1 MAYIVAITTIFI
13 LAVSIALGFSDDN
26 WFIAF
31 GLAIVVISAVTSMIL
46 AFNGGRKAAQAE
58 KISYESYAPVIDD
71 KTSHFIKFSS
81 GIMGVDTR
89 NPNKHLQDQ
98 IDELRKASVQDEKTF
113 RSLNKLAN
121 YRIDIC
127 LAQIRYHEDV
137 TLPKILGQGSG
148 AIILAGVL
156 TIIGSAYLAVP
167 ISAYQVFAGVAGA
180 MRAWVPAL

>member
-1 MAYIVAITTIFI
+1 MTYVVAISTILI
-13 LAVSIALGFSDDN
+13 LAVSIALGFLDDN

-31 GLAIVVISAVTSMIL
+31 GLAIVVVSAVTSMIL
-46 AFNGGRKAAQAE
+46 AFNGGRKAAKAE

-71 KTSHFIKFSS
+71 KTSHFIKFSA

-89 NPNKHLQDQ
+89 NPTKHLQDQ
-98 IDELRKASVQDEKTF
+98 IDELKKASFQDEKTF
-113 RSLNKLAN
+113 RSFNKLAN

-148 AIILAGVL
+148 AIILAGIL

-167 ISAYQVFAGVAGA
+167 SSMYDIFSGIATVL
-180 MRAWVPAL
+180 RALLIKQ